1 MYDMNG
7 RKTAVWE
14 DALGQRIV
22 FDNKT
27 FFLESI
33 DMTGTSGV
41 NTVENL
47 AFADGQK
54 TIRRRLGA
62 KTISCSF
69 SYNDIRHDEYI
80 HKMLPKLF
88 IPSIPGKLTV
98 FTPTAEYSI
107 DCSPQAVPVYS
118 RDQDVSFVYR
128 WNVDFIADFP
138 YWRKGSLQ
146 NILVS
151 DIPTVNSNRILTSYC
166 PFEIAPE
173 IYLPE
178 SNASTHIQLYALG
191 STSKSFTVKAHE
203 NFPVR
208 VKTLDFKVI
217 NDNTGEDQ
225 NQLIDATAELDKILI
240 KYGNNIV
247 VASPI
252 QGVRLQYYELSM
264 GEV

>member
-1 MYDMNG
+1 MNG

-33 DMTGTSGV
+33 DMTGISGV

-54 TIRRRLGA
+54 TIRRKLGA
-62 KTISCSF
+62 KPIPCSF
-69 SYNDIRHDEYI
+69 SYNDVKHDEYM

-107 DCSPQAVPVYS
+107 DCSPQDGPVYKP
-118 RDQDVSFVYR
+118 DEEVSFVYR
-128 WNVDFIADFP
+128 WNVDFVADYP
-138 YWRKGSLQ
+138 YWRKGSR
-146 NILVS
+146 IDKAVS
-151 DIPTVNSNRILTSYC
+151 SYSVESLNRIITSDCPFDIPPDIYFPASESTVN
-166 PFEIAPE
+166 F
-173 IYLPE
+173 
-178 SNASTHIQLYALG
+178 QLYPLG
-191 STSKSFTVKAHE
+191 SSSKSFTILPHD
-203 NFPVR
+203 FPVR
-208 VKTLDFKVI
+208 VITQDFSVI
-217 NDNTGEDQ
+217 NDNDGTDQ
-225 NQLIDATAELDKILI
+225 SQLVNVTAELDEILI
-240 KYGNNIV
+240 RYGKNIV
-247 VASPI
+247 VASPDN
-252 QGVRLQYYELSM
+252 GVRLQYYELSM

>member
-1 MYDMNG
+1 MRV

-14 DALGQRIV
+14 DILGQRIV

-27 FFLESI
+27 FFIESI

-62 KTISCSF
+62 KTIPCSF

-138 YWRKGSLQ
+138 YWRKGAC
-146 NILVS
+146 IDKAVS
-151 DIPTVNSNRILTSYC
+151 DFSLSGLNRIVSSDC
-166 PFEIAPE
+166 PFNIAPE
-173 IYLPE
+173 IYFP
-178 SNASTHIQLYALG
+178 ASENTVNFQLYPLG
-191 STSKSFTVKAHE
+191 STSKSFSILPHD
-203 NFPVR
+203 FPVR
-208 VKTLDFKVI
+208 VITQDFSVI
-217 NDNTGEDQ
+217 NDNDGTDQ
-225 NQLIDATAELDKILI
+225 SQLVNVTAELDEILI
-240 KYGNNIV
+240 RYGNNIV
-247 VASPI
+247 VASPDS
-252 QGVRLQYYELSM
+252 GVRLQYYELSM